1 MGTFAGY
8 YGDRSVPLELREE
21 FSTRVLT
28 ILREGGMM
36 RIEPINLYDKS
47 IYLLSPLKA
56 NEKGDILFSYNYFEN
71 SFIF

>member
-8 YGDRSVPLELREE
+8 YGDRSVPSELREE

-36 RIEPINLYDKS
+36 RIECQS
-47 IYLLSPLKA
+47 ICMISQSICFLR
-56 NEKGDILFSYNYFEN
+56 
-71 SFIF
+71 